1 MNKIFT
7 TLFALLIMQIL
18 NNLHAET
25 QDSTFKNQITA
36 YVNQPIGFVTKA
48 RIGIECRFTDNLSW
62 VLSYARFYQIT
73 PGQHGYVELRK
84 YTKTERNID
93 HVQYAK
99 VGAGH
104 TFGSVGLYALAGAGV
119 GQKIYFDRDR
129 KFSLYC
135 SQGLKLCPNIKGEHD
150 TGTGGFGGFFYFAG
164 PGAFFDLTFNLG
176 YQF

>member
-1 MNKIFT
+1 MIRLFT
-7 TLFALLIMQIL
+7 VCIALFFICCSI
-18 NNLHAET
+18 NLKAAST
-25 QDSTFKNQITA
+25 DSTFKNQYTI
-36 YVNQPIGFVTKA
+36 YVNQPIGFLTKA
-48 RIGIECRFTDNLSW
+48 RIAIECRFTDNLSW

-119 GQKIYFDRDR
+119 GEKIYFDRDR